1 MTSITT
7 KTAVVKSI
15 GTPLVALEQQL
26 DAALLTSGTVLAAA
40 ITGREKARLPLD
52 AGQDA
57 IERLVLAQQQL
68 VAARKAVHEAHYAF
82 REVQDQMRV
91 PPQMFGDH
99 GDTPE
104 RFATT
109 GAMTPQLSVVQAA

>member
-7 KTAVVKSI
+7 RTEVVKSI
-15 GTPLVALEQQL
+15 GTPLIALEQHL
-26 DAALLTSGTVLAAA
+26 DAALITGGAVLAAA

-57 IERLVLAQQQL
+57 IERLMNAQQQL
-68 VAARKAVHEAHYAF
+68 VAARKLVHEAHYAL

-104 RFATT
+104 KFATT
-109 GAMTPQLSVVQAA
+109 GAAGPQLTVVAA